1 MVPPAHARTH
11 ANAHTQANARAH
23 ANVHTVRG
31 RAHTHAQTLT
41 GVGAAGRSGSSE
53 NVIGADHAE
62 APMRFR
68 ARTRK
73 AYLPPIA
80 GRFGPVWLDHAN
92 APRLKAMRRRGAHGV
107 RYSSSGDLHDV
118 SLPSCGT
125 GEYSEYSAAP
135 PPPADVRAIS
145 TSYRSTR
152 APFSAPASHCNRA
165 QASEAEADGRTGRG
179 AAGAVGGEVCKAG
192 CDHADD
198 PTMFCHRSATARDRR
213 WAGWD
218 ERCMRCGWN
227 GRSRRNGHSA
237 TACANA
243 RMHAGAM
250 DGRGN

>member
-1 MVPPAHARTH
+1 
-11 ANAHTQANARAH
+11 
-23 ANVHTVRG
+23 
-31 RAHTHAQTLT
+31 LT
-41 GVGAAGRSGSSE
+41 GAGAAGRSGSSE

-62 APMRFR
+62 APIRFR

-92 APRLKAMRRRGAHGV
+92 APRLKAMRRGGAHGV

-179 AAGAVGGEVCKAG
+179 AAGAVGGEVYKAG

-218 ERCMRCGWN
+218 ESVYAVRLEWSEQAKRAQRNSMRK
-227 GRSRRNGHSA
+227 RTH
-237 TACANA
+237 A
-243 RMHAGAM
+243 RGC
-250 DGRGN
+250 DGRAWELSTEGVRRRACCCSRTQMDVPGGGARTAHSTSAPQ